1 MTSTPSELTSRLRRR
16 LEADHQQI
24 EETAASEL
32 RRRGESLSA
41 VVDDALRTIEADT
54 ASAVGRLS
62 TMLRRAWLRPLVV
75 GLSLSL
81 GMCVG
86 SWAGTHWLWTTIEQ
100 QVEALAAVRVD
111 IEEARATLARIEETT
126 WGLELTE
133 IDGERF
139 VVLPASAL
147 SDPPWTVGGR
157 PALKLSSE

>member
-1 MTSTPSELTSRLRRR
+1 MTSTPNELTSRLRRR
-16 LEADHQQI
+16 LEADHREI

-32 RRRGESLSA
+32 RRLGGSLSA
-41 VVDDALRTIEADT
+41 VVDGALRTIEADT
-54 ASAVGRLS
+54 AGAVGRLS
-62 TMLRRAWLRPLVV
+62 ALLPRAWILPLVV

-81 GMCVG
+81 GIVGG
-86 SWAGTHWLWTTIEQ
+86 SWAGTRWLWTTIEQ
-100 QVEALAAVRVD
+100 QIEALAVLRVD

-139 VVLPASAL
+139 VVLPAGAL
-147 SDPPWTVGGR
+147 DSRPWTVGGR